1 MKFKQSFYFLVVYY
15 SLLFLLNL
23 VVRIIDL
30 IRFPLHSFV
39 NFWDMQ
45 LVVLIFYLPLIYV
58 FLMVF
63 NLKNATKLW
72 PLFSFVSRTF
82 MMLLPSSV
90 DGEEFW
96 YIVSRAVFSFQNLIH
111 DYLQMRLEGKKYLFI
126 LLYNITY
133 SISQFIIMYLAL
145 MIYFKLHKNS
155 NKGTVE

>member
-1 MKFKQSFYFLVVYY
+1 
-15 SLLFLLNL
+15 
-23 VVRIIDL
+23 
-30 IRFPLHSFV
+30 
-39 NFWDMQ
+39 
-45 LVVLIFYLPLIYV
+45 
-58 FLMVF
+58 
-63 NLKNATKLW
+63 
-72 PLFSFVSRTF
+72 